1 MSRTLVIL
9 FSLGV
14 GVCARVEANEAT
26 PCSRDGSA
34 FLKLADND
42 QSTKP
47 EVKPLPPLSSDPRVS
62 LQMSG
67 AIGAQDPAFDGVLG
81 PPVDLEQVPAIKF
94 LAGKGAKLLELG
106 DAHGLRSVVAR
117 QGDEIMFF
125 LITPDGQA
133 LVAGLE
139 SELSVGKL
147 LTVARAQVSDLG
159 AAHGLRTLFLRN
171 GAEFQVL
178 YATPDGERLIA
189 GVMWDANGKNITRG
203 QVSSVEGAAPT
214 AVVGY
219 DPRSGSSAAPASTL
233 DLVQK
238 TTFGLLGNQ
247 GAPRLW
253 VFVDPLCTYSVRAM
267 QELKPFVE
275 QGLVQLALI
284 PVSVLDYETGGRST
298 PTALALL
305 AKPAD
310 EMAAAW
316 SHRDFKN
323 AEGPEVAARLRE
335 NMAAAAAI
343 GLQGTPTL
351 VWRKAD
357 GSEGR
362 IDGMAT
368 DWKAVIASMGGNTH
382 AGE

>member
-9 FSLGV
+9 FSLGI
-14 GVCARVEANEAT
+14 GVCVPVEANEAT
-26 PCSRDGSA
+26 QYSRDGSA

-47 EVKPLPPLSSDPRVS
+47 EVNRLTPLSSDAGVDVRID
-62 LQMSG
+62 G
-67 AIGAQDPAFDGVLG
+67 ATGAQDPAFDGVLG
-81 PPVDLEQVPAIKF
+81 PPTDVEHVPALKY
-94 LAGKGAKLLELG
+94 LAAKGAKLLDLG
-106 DAHGLRSVVAR
+106 SAHGLRSVVAR

-147 LTVARAQVSDLG
+147 LTVARTQVSDLG

-171 GAEFQVL
+171 GGEFQVL

-219 DPRSGSSAAPASTL
+219 DPRSGSSASAL
-233 DLVQK
+233 ELVQK
-238 TTFGLLGNQ
+238 TAFGLLGNQ
-247 GAPRLW
+247 GGPRLW

-275 QGLVQLALI
+275 RGLLQLALI
-284 PVSVLDYETGGRST
+284 PVSVLDYETGGQST
-298 PTALALL
+298 PAALALL

-316 SHRDFKN
+316 SHRDFKTTGAPDA
-323 AEGPEVAARLRE
+323 AERLRE

-343 GLQGTPTL
+343 GLKGTPTL
-351 VWRKAD
+351 IWRKAD

-382 AGE
+382 ASGE